1 MSEEKRVVRPHAG
14 EAVWRE
20 RVERW
25 TGSGLTCKEF
35 ASKEDLSP
43 RSLLWWR
50 WRLRRAEAAP
60 SLATIR
66 SPKKERAPR
75 RKRTPKAVSFV
86 PVVVGSARSADA
98 PSVIEIILP
107 NHLRIR
113 VTAEI
118 DETSLTRVVR
128 ALGAA

>member
-1 MSEEKRVVRPHAG
+1 MSEEKRVVRPRAD
-14 EAVWRE
+14 EAVWRD

-25 TGSGLTCKEF
+25 AGSGLTCKEF
-35 ASKEDLSP
+35 AAKEDLSP
-43 RSLLWWR
+43 RSLSWWQ
-50 WRLRRAEAAP
+50 WRLRRTASASTLTAA
-60 SLATIR
+60 S
-66 SPKKERAPR
+66 KKERTPR
-75 RKRTPKAVSFV
+75 RKRTTKAVSFV
-86 PVVVGSARSADA
+86 PVVVGSARTNDV

-118 DETSLTRVVR
+118 DETALLRVVR

>member
-1 MSEEKRVVRPHAG
+1 MSEEKRVIRPHAD

-25 TGSGLTCKEF
+25 ASSGLTCKEF

-43 RSLLWWR
+43 RSLSWWR
-50 WRLRRAEAAP
+50 WRLRRAAASTSMTTP
-60 SLATIR
+60 P
-66 SPKKERAPR
+66 PKKGHPPR
-75 RKRTPKAVSFV
+75 RRRTPKAVSFV
-86 PVVVGSARSADA
+86 PVVVGSARSAEA

-118 DETSLTRVVR
+118 DEMSLTRVIR

>member
-1 MSEEKRVVRPHAG
+1 MSEEKRVVRPHAD
-14 EAVWRE
+14 EAVWRD

-25 TGSGLTCKEF
+25 AGSGLTGKEF
-35 ASKEDLSP
+35 AAKEDLSP
-43 RSLLWWR
+43 RSLSWWR
-50 WRLRRAEAAP
+50 WRLRRT
-60 SLATIR
+60 SLATSIAA
-66 SPKKERAPR
+66 PKKEHTPR
-75 RKRTPKAVSFV
+75 RKRTTKALSFV
-86 PVVVGSARSADA
+86 PVVVGNARSADA
-98 PSVIEIILP
+98 PAVIEIILP